1 MSINFAEMIK
11 KYRENE
17 IYIEVKE
24 GNLLIRKRA
33 GTLTEEQ
40 KEFLK
45 LHKEEIVAALEAGG
59 AEKRFPLTDIQAAY
73 FLGRMGGFSY
83 GGISCQVS
91 FEILYDGLELARA
104 NEVFREIIQKH
115 EMLRA
120 VIHADGRQE
129 ILDAVPEF
137 SLKFQD
143 CSEENY
149 ETSNRIEDIRKE
161 YADWQSEIGQ

>member
-59 AEKRFPLTDIQAAY
+59 RGET
-73 FLGRMGGFSY
+73 FSPDGY
-83 GGISCQVS
+83 PGCLFFGQNGGIFVR
-91 FEILYDGLELARA
+91 G
-104 NEVFREIIQKH
+104 N
-115 EMLRA
+115 
-120 VIHADGRQE
+120 
-129 ILDAVPEF
+129 
-137 SLKFQD
+137 
-143 CSEENY
+143 
-149 ETSNRIEDIRKE
+149 
-161 YADWQSEIGQ
+161 

>member
-45 LHKEEIVAALEAGG
+45 LHRDCCSTGSGG
-59 AEKRFPLTDIQAAY
+59 RGET
-73 FLGRMGGFSY
+73 FSPDGY
-83 GGISCQVS
+83 PGCLFFGQNGGIFVR
-91 FEILYDGLELARA
+91 G
-104 NEVFREIIQKH
+104 N
-115 EMLRA
+115 
-120 VIHADGRQE
+120 
-129 ILDAVPEF
+129 
-137 SLKFQD
+137 
-143 CSEENY
+143 
-149 ETSNRIEDIRKE
+149 
-161 YADWQSEIGQ
+161 

>member
-59 AEKRFPLTDIQAAY
+59 RRNVFP
-73 FLGRMGGFSY
+73 
-83 GGISCQVS
+83 
-91 FEILYDGLELARA
+91 
-104 NEVFREIIQKH
+104 
-115 EMLRA
+115 
-120 VIHADGRQE
+120 
-129 ILDAVPEF
+129 
-137 SLKFQD
+137 
-143 CSEENY
+143 
-149 ETSNRIEDIRKE
+149 
-161 YADWQSEIGQ
+161 

>member
-91 FEILYDGLELARA
+91 FG
-104 NEVFREIIQKH
+104 
-115 EMLRA
+115 
-120 VIHADGRQE
+120 
-129 ILDAVPEF
+129 
-137 SLKFQD
+137 
-143 CSEENY
+143 
-149 ETSNRIEDIRKE
+149 
-161 YADWQSEIGQ
+161 